1 MITWNQDEQEALKG
15 RFISSSIGEYIVKN
29 VVDRHIYTSP
39 LLLFTT
45 YIFNDSNI
53 EDIDSVRNIMIER
66 ALDFQNR
73 TNNKT
78 NRMVIYWFPTM
89 FKKEFPTDK
98 NSLDVEEINS
108 ATTFHNPVNPFISI
122 YRFEEAPKVLY
133 HELAHFFKLD
143 DILSYYDDADYTR
156 KFNLKVPCLLCE
168 TYSELLAF
176 FLNLEDISKR
186 TGYDFLELYTIEYT
200 FSILQT
206 QKILDFYN
214 VSNDQQFDRIK
225 SNTNVFTYF
234 ILKTAIL
241 KTIRDPILFLKER
254 EKYDFKLHSS
264 AYLKKRIDEGLHLLF
279 DEKIPE
285 IPNELKKTLRMTII
299 E

>member
-15 RFISSSIGEYIVKN
+15 RFVSNSIGEYIVKN
-29 VVDRHIYTSP
+29 TVDRLIYKSP
-39 LLLFTT
+39 LLFFTT
-45 YIFNDSNI
+45 YILNDSNLV
-53 EDIDSVRNIMIER
+53 DVDTVRNIMIER

-78 NRMVIYWFPTM
+78 ERMVIYWFPTM

-108 ATTFHNPVNPFISI
+108 ATTFHNPINPFISI

-133 HELAHFFKLD
+133 HELSHFFKLD

-214 VSNDQQFDRIK
+214 VSNDSQFERIR

-241 KTIRDPILFLKER
+241 KTIIDPILFLKER

-264 AYLKKRIDEGLHLLF
+264 DYLKNLINEGLDLLF
-279 DEKIPE
+279 DEKIPK

>member
-1 MITWNQDEQEALKG
+1 MITWNQDEQNALKG
-15 RFISSSIGEYIVKN
+15 RFISRSISEYITKN
-29 VVDRHIYTSP
+29 VVDRHIYKSP
-39 LLLFTT
+39 LLFFTT
-45 YIFNDSNI
+45 YIFNDSNL
-53 EDIDSVRNIMIER
+53 EEVDSFRNIMIER

-73 TNNKT
+73 TNNKK
-78 NRMVIYWFPTM
+78 NCMVIYWFPTM

-108 ATTFHNPVNPFISI
+108 ATTFHYPNNPFISI
-122 YRFEEAPKVLY
+122 YRLEEAPKVLY
-133 HELAHFFKLD
+133 HELSHFFKLD
-143 DILSYYDDADYTR
+143 DILSYYDDDDYTR

-186 TGYDFLELYTIEYT
+186 TGDDFLELYTIEYT

-214 VSNDQQFDRIK
+214 VSNDSQFDRIK

-241 KTIRDPILFLKER
+241 KTISDPLLFLKER

-264 AYLKKRIDEGLHLLF
+264 DYLKNCINEGLHLLF
-279 DEKIPE
+279 DEKIPK
-285 IPNELKKTLRMTII
+285 IPEELKKTLRMTII